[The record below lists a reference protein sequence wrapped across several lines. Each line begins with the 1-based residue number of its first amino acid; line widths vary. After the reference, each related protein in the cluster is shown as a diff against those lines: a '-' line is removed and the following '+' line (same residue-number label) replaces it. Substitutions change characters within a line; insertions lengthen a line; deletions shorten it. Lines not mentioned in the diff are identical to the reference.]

1 MATNEY
7 GVSVAAR
14 FVLSKNTYEQY
25 VTTRGQFPKISLIT
39 VNFSAI
45 QLSIFWHSTHNY

>member
-1 MATNEY
+1 MNMESPLLL
-7 GVSVAAR
+7 VSFYPR
-14 FVLSKNTYEQY
+14 ILMNN